1 MSDDIQKLPPQ
12 DIGAEKA
19 VLGAMILDNEAIP
32 KRKAEGLNSE
42 DYYSPKHQCLD
53 KAILDLFNKNE
64 PVDIVTLADYLR
76 KNGDLDTIGGVAYLS
91 TLADSVPTSANIR
104 YHARIV
110 KEKAALRSVL
120 TLARDIQECVSEGF
134 SLDEILSGI
143 RDSTKNICSGR
154 GGDIVSMSDVAKDT
168 LAFVEQRYAT
178 KDAISGIRTGF
189 EDVDRLTDGWQRGDM
204 IVVAGRPGG
213 CKSALALT
221 IAQNASCS
229 CGFVS
234 LEMTP
239 QQLGLRT
246 MASKSGVPIMRLRK
260 GLLDKNH
267 WPALIKATGTMVELP
282 IHFSFSTRD
291 LVQLEQVITQM
302 VERQGIELL
311 IVDYLQRVQN
321 ASAKTREREVAE
333 VSSLLKT
340 MALTHNIAVLAL
352 CQLNRAIE
360 NRNDKTPTL
369 SDLRDSGQIEA
380 DADVIIFL
388 HRDDPQARSG
398 PVDLIFAKGR
408 NIGLGKVTL
417 HWDGDKM
424 TFHDNKGAEK

>member
-1 MSDDIQKLPPQ
+1 
-12 DIGAEKA
+12 
-19 VLGAMILDNEAIP
+19 
-32 KRKAEGLNSE
+32 
-42 DYYSPKHQCLD
+42 
-53 KAILDLFNKNE
+53 
-64 PVDIVTLADYLR
+64 
-76 KNGDLDTIGGVAYLS
+76 
-91 TLADSVPTSANIR
+91 
-104 YHARIV
+104 
-110 KEKAALRSVL
+110 
-120 TLARDIQECVSEGF
+120 
-134 SLDEILSGI
+134 
-143 RDSTKNICSGR
+143 
-154 GGDIVSMSDVAKDT
+154 
-168 LAFVEQRYAT
+168 
-178 KDAISGIRTGF
+178 
-189 EDVDRLTDGWQRGDM
+189 
-204 IVVAGRPGG
+204 
-213 CKSALALT
+213 
-221 IAQNASCS
+221 
-229 CGFVS
+229 
-234 LEMTP
+234 MTP